1 MTNNTLSTLF
11 DVFVDVGAHAVIV
24 GAFMW
29 WCRREL
35 RRHPEYRNDK

>member
-1 MTNNTLSTLF
+1 MNHTTLSTLL

-24 GAFMW
+24 GAFVL